1 MIKTGYKLN
10 KSKVDKRLNELGMTK
25 RGVSYAITN
34 GVYGNWLQRRIS
46 PSCGTVL
53 LDRKEAEQVARILKV
68 ELSEI
73 ATFKEI
79 EEKPKSERD
88 NRLERIENKLDLLLN
103 ELGIGIATIQE
114 DKDNTRKQIL

>member
-114 DKDNTRKQIL
+114 NKGTTRKQIP

>member
-34 GVYGNWLQRRIS
+34 GLYGNWLQRRIS

-53 LDRKEAEQVARILKV
+53 LDRKEAEQVARLLKV

-114 DKDNTRKQIL
+114 NKDNTRKQIL

>member
-10 KSKVDKRLNELGMTK
+10 KSKIDKRLNELGMTK

-34 GVYGNWLQRRIS
+34 GLQGNWLQCRIS
-46 PSCGTVL
+46 PSRGEVL
-53 LDRKEAEQVARILKV
+53 VDREEAERIAEMLKV

-88 NRLERIENKLDLLLN
+88 NRLERIEYKIDLLLN
-103 ELGIGIATIQE
+103 ELGIKQ
-114 DKDNTRKQIL
+114 DKGTTE

>member
-34 GVYGNWLQRRIS
+34 GLYGNWLQRRIS
-46 PSCGTVL
+46 PSGGTVL
-53 LDRKEAEQVARILKV
+53 LDRKEAEQVARLLKV

-114 DKDNTRKQIL
+114 NKGTTRKQIP

>member
-1 MIKTGYKLN
+1 MVKTGYKLN
-10 KSKVDKRLNELGMTK
+10 KNKIDKRLNELGMTK
-25 RGVSYAITN
+25 RGISYAITN
-34 GVYGNWLQRRIS
+34 GLYGNWLQRRVS

-114 DKDNTRKQIL
+114 NKEEETK

>member
-25 RGVSYAITN
+25 RGISYAITN
-34 GVYGNWLQRRIS
+34 GLQGNWLQCRIS
-46 PSCGTVL
+46 PSRGEVL
-53 LDRKEAEQVARILKV
+53 VDRKEAEQVARLLKV

-88 NRLERIENKLDLLLN
+88 NRLERIEYKIDLLLN
-103 ELGIGIATIQE
+103 ELGIKQ
-114 DKDNTRKQIL
+114 DKGTTE